1 MIHVVFIYRC
11 SFVSS
16 LNIISLPAEIYTVGT
31 IFMLGFFFWP
41 IGIIIASRL
50 FIPVFRDL
58 KVVSLFKVRQLTSWS
73 TMLATVVGGLK
84 LIGHINAQSFLLII
98 FQFQPISL
106 QYSRLSVEQ
115 PIRFRLSVVFASL
128 GISKTIEDNSNVNMP
143 YYHSLFTLDT
153 DSQYFH
159 IGRMNSVQ
167 FVWWK

>member
-1 MIHVVFIYRC
+1 MIHVAFINCC

-16 LNIISLPAEIYTVGT
+16 LIIISLPAEIYTFGT

-73 TMLATVVGGLK
+73 TMLATVGGLK
-84 LIGHINAQSFLLII
+84 LIGHVKAQRVLLII